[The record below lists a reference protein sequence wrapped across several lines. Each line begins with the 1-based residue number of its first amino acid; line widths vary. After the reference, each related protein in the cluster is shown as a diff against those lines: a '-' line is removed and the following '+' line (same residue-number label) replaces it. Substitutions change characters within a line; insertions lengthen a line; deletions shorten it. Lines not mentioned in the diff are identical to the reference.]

1 VNVVVEGDDMRNI
14 KVFLYKDNI
23 SYDLNKHISK
33 TYNVDSVEYVY
44 INNEYIMNNKEGF
57 FEKFRDCDLAFIV
70 YDLDKDM
77 DNLYITKTLDF
88 VSKVSYTADIFTTGI
103 FLKENNYKKYNTSK
117 FKKNINKLK
126 KNLDSLLLL
135 DKNDEF
141 DNVESHIMEYII
153 DILIDKKIKMGDIK
167 FCLKD
172 GGMSYLTKAH
182 TRGRGKE
189 KYIDVI
195 DKVLKNKDIDEIL
208 DKTWSVIMKL
218 RCDKTP
224 YLLNNYI
231 DYFKEKFDYNLNL
244 IYYIY
249 EDENMNDDVEMTIIV
264 TEC

>member
-1 VNVVVEGDDMRNI
+1 MRNI

-23 SYDLNKHISK
+23 SYDLNKHITK

-44 INNEYIMNNKEGF
+44 INNEYIMNNKEDF
-57 FEKFRDCDLAFIV
+57 FEKFRECDLAFIV
-70 YDLDKDM
+70 YDLDRDI
-77 DNLYITKTLDF
+77 DNLHITKTLDF

-126 KNLDSLLLL
+126 KNIDAMLLL
-135 DKNDEF
+135 DKNDEY
-141 DNVESHIMEYII
+141 DNIESHIMEYII

-172 GGMSYLTKAH
+172 GGMSYLSKAH

-195 DKVLKNKDIDEIL
+195 DKILKKKDIDEVI
-208 DKTWSVIMKL
+208 DKTWSVIMKI

-224 YLLNNYI
+224 YLINNYI

-249 EDENMNDDVEMTIIV
+249 EEDDMNDDVEMTIIV